1 MTDTD
6 PLARLADLGHELPPA
21 PRPAATYVPA
31 TSAGQTLYV
40 SGQIASGPNGGLP
53 VTGKLG
59 ADLDV
64 EAGQS
69 CARTCALNLLAQI
82 QAALGDLAHVEQVLK
97 LHVYVAAT
105 PDFDA
110 HHLVANGASDL
121 LQAVLGEAGVGARSA
136 FGVSN
141 LPMNSPVEVD
151 AVVLVR
157 A

>member
-1 MTDTD
+1 MTDTG
-6 PLARLADLGHELPPA
+6 PLARLADLGLELPPA

-31 TSAGQTLYV
+31 IRAGQTLYV
-40 SGQIASGPNGGLP
+40 SGQIASGPSGGLT

-59 ADLDV
+59 ADLGV

-82 QAALGDLAHVEQVLK
+82 QEALGDLAHVEQVLK
-97 LHVYVAAT
+97 LHIYVAAT
-105 PDFDA
+105 PDFDS

-121 LQAVLGEAGVGARSA
+121 LPA

-151 AVVLVR
+151 AILLVR
-157 A
+157 G

>member
-1 MTDTD
+1 MTDID
-6 PLARLADLGHELPPA
+6 PLARVAELGLELPPA
-21 PRPAATYVPA
+21 PRPAATYVPVA
-31 TSAGQTLYV
+31 TAGRTLYI
-40 SGQIASGPNGGLP
+40 SGQIATGPSGALT

-59 ADLDV
+59 AELDV
-64 EAGQS
+64 EAGQE

-82 QAALGDLAHVEQVLK
+82 QEALGDLTRVEQVLK

-121 LQAVLGEAGVGARSA
+121 LHAVLGDAGVGARSA

-151 AVVLVR
+151 AIVLVR
-157 A
+157 E